1 MPLNDSQKQAKGISR
16 RKFLKLGG
24 TAVVAGVAG
33 AAATTGWVAWHDE
46 SQDLVIER
54 VSIPLPNLPPA
65 LEGFT
70 IAQLS
75 DIHLLPFTQP
85 ELVRRAVAMTNSL
98 NPDLTVLT
106 GDYVWHEVEAIF
118 ELAPIIAELNA
129 KQGVFSIF
137 GNHDLWT
144 DADVVSAGMKEVHI
158 PLLVNEGV
166 TLDVGGAPLHL
177 AGLDDGWSGNPD
189 LAAAMDNAPT
199 AATTILLMH
208 EPDLAD
214 EYALDPRIAL
224 QLSGHSHGGQIRL
237 PIIGPPVLPYLS
249 WKYDMGLY
257 RVGDMW
263 LYTNRGIGVTN
274 EPYRY
279 NCQPEITEI
288 TLVRA

>member
-1 MPLNDSQKQAKGISR
+1 MKGISR

-24 TAVVAGVAG
+24 A
-33 AAATTGWVAWHDE
+33 AAATGVAAFAGTAGWVAWHDE
-46 SQDLVIER
+46 SQDLSIER
-54 VSIPLPNLPPA
+54 VAIPLPNLPPA

-75 DIHLLPFTQP
+75 DIHLLPLTQP

-98 NPDLTVLT
+98 DPDLTVLT
-106 GDYVWHEVEAIF
+106 GDYVWREVESMF
-118 ELAPIIAELNA
+118 ELAPIIAALNA
-129 KQGVFSIF
+129 KHGVLSIF

-144 DADVVSAGMKEVHI
+144 DPDVVRLGMREARI

-166 TLDVGGAPLHL
+166 TLDVGGAALHL

-189 LAAAMDNAPT
+189 LDAAMANAPIS
-199 AATTILLMH
+199 ATTILLLH

-214 EYALDPRIAL
+214 EYALDPRISL

-274 EPYRY
+274 EPYRF
-279 NCQPEITEI
+279 NCPPEITEF